1 MPGSD
6 MKKRADELLKQ
17 AYEQYYI
24 SVYKFCLSKLKND
37 TSSVED
43 CTQEA
48 FIVLYKKYLSGENVE
63 FVQAFLLKTASN
75 FIKKQ
80 YVQIERAAKTVD
92 LQEVIYIPSQD
103 EDIDDRLTFEEYSRQ
118 ISSALSDLDADLFSM
133 RYVEDLQIDEIA
145 LRMDMSVSSVTTRL
159 SRLRNKL
166 RKILTELY
174 Q

>member
-1 MPGSD
+1 

-17 AYEQYYI
+17 AYEQYYT

-37 TSSVED
+37 AASVED
-43 CTQEA
+43 CAQEA
-48 FIVLYKKYLSGENVE
+48 FIVLYKKYLGGEDVE
-63 FVQAFLLKTASN
+63 FVHAFLLKSASN

-80 YVQIERAAKTVD
+80 YVHIERANKTVD
-92 LQEVIYIPSQD
+92 LQEVIHIASQD

-145 LRMDMSVSSVTTRL
+145 MRMDMSISSVTTRL

-166 RKILTELY
+166 RKILSDY
-174 Q
+174 IQ

>member
-1 MPGSD
+1 

-17 AYEQYYI
+17 AYDQYYI

-37 TSSVED
+37 KSSVED

-48 FIVLYKKYLSGENVE
+48 FIVLYKKYLGGEDVE
-63 FVQAFLLKTASN
+63 FVHAFLLRSASN

-80 YVQIERAAKTVD
+80 YVQIERANKTVD
-92 LQEVIYIPSQD
+92 LQEVVHIPSQN
-103 EDIDDRLTFEEYSRQ
+103 EDVDARLTFEEYSRQ

-133 RYVEDLQIDEIA
+133 RYVEDLPIDEIA
-145 LRMDMSVSSVTTRL
+145 LRLDMSISAVTTRL

-166 RKILTELY
+166 RKILSDY
-174 Q
+174 IQ